1 MNLDSCTAP
10 PPGSLATL
18 GMTWARF
25 ALATAL
31 ALAGCGRE
39 AAPPAAPPAKP
50 PVAANA
56 AAAKQPAALT
66 TDWTREVQLVP
77 VTHAQ
82 WLRELEAFKGR
93 VVVVDHWATWCAPC
107 VERFPAMM
115 EMART
120 WAPAGV
126 VFVTLSLDDRDDPE
140 TVPKVRK
147 FLAEH
152 DARIPNYLMDEII
165 PDAFEKLDL
174 LGVPAVF
181 VYDANGT
188 LTHRLTRDDPN
199 AQYTEAD
206 VEEAIRSLV
215 GG

>member
-1 MNLDSCTAP
+1 MR
-10 PPGSLATL
+10 
-18 GMTWARF
+18 MTSARF

-31 ALAGCGRE
+31 ALAGCARE

-50 PVAANA
+50 LVAAKA
-56 AAAKQPAALT
+56 AATKQPAALT
-66 TDWTREVQLVP
+66 TDWTREVRLVP
-77 VTHAQ
+77 VTHEQ
-82 WLRELEAFKGR
+82 WLRELEAYRGR

-107 VERFPAMM
+107 IERFPAMM
-115 EMART
+115 ELART

-140 TVPKVRK
+140 TAPKVRA

-174 LGVPAVF
+174 LGIPAVF
-181 VYDANGT
+181 IYGASGE
-188 LTHRLTRDDPN
+188 LTVRLTGDDPN

-215 GG
+215 VDRRP